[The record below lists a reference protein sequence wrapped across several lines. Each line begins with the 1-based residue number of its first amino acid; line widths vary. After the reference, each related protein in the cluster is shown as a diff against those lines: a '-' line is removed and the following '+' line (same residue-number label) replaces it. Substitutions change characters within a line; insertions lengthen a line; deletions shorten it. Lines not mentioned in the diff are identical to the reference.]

1 MRSVNPSPATIPA
14 LREWVGQAGRYIL
27 TDTTRLVVDKAKAPE
42 LISIAQTL
50 QDDLQRITSRF
61 IEIVTAP
68 SPGQVDIFLSL
79 DCMDETLGEQGY
91 LLDIADYV
99 DIRAN
104 RATGVFYGTQTLL
117 QILQQASDHRSLPK
131 GRVRDYPRFSH
142 RAIML
147 DAGRRY
153 WQMSYLHD
161 LIKDMARLKLNELHL
176 HLTDAYAF
184 RLESERH
191 PKLSADKAYS
201 KADIAQFQAW
211 ADQYHIILTPEID
224 LPSHSVVINQYNPRL
239 AITCP
244 SMAYGRWAEAQNG
257 NWTINYA
264 DPYARQWIKELL
276 SEYIPLFTGPYFH
289 IGTDEVPDG
298 DAPAKCPELLKYA
311 ESKGYPHT
319 GDVFVE
325 WINEMNQFVRS
336 FGKQMQLWSWWER
349 SPHSISPDK
358 DIIVN
363 SWVEAGTSEGL
374 LEAGYPV
381 IHSAEDTL
389 YLTPNLNTYPNEKF
403 LYKQWVLSDHPNSLG
418 YKICVWADNADGQP
432 DAFYEEKLR
441 QPRAILAER
450 TWCGD
455 VPSISLA
462 SFLDLLDRME
472 KTYW

>member
-1 MRSVNPSPATIPA
+1 MSSVNPSPATIPA
-14 LREWVGQAGRYIL
+14 LREWVGQTGTYIL
-27 TDTTRLVVDKAKAPE
+27 TDTTRLLVDIAKAPE

-68 SPGQVDIFLSL
+68 SPDQTDIFLSL
-79 DCMDETLGEQGY
+79 ECIEHTIGDQGY
-91 LLDIADYV
+91 LFDITDRV
-99 DIRAN
+99 IIHAN
-104 RATGVFYGTQTLL
+104 TVTGVYYGTQTLL
-117 QILQQASDHRSLPK
+117 QILQQAPDHWSLAK

-161 LIKDMARLKLNELHL
+161 LMQDMAQLKLNELHL

-201 KADIAQFQAW
+201 KADIAQLQAW

-239 AITCP
+239 ALDCP

-276 SEYIPLFTGPYFH
+276 SEFIPLFTGPYFH

-298 DAPAKCPELLKYA
+298 DAPAQCPELVHYA
-311 ESKGYPHT
+311 QSKGYAHA

-336 FGKQMQLWSWWER
+336 FGKQMQIWSWWER

-358 DIIVN
+358 NILVN
-363 SWVEAGTSEGL
+363 AWVAAGDSQFFL
-374 LEAGYPV
+374 DAGYRV
-381 IHSAEDTL
+381 IHTAEDTL
-389 YLTPNLNTYPNEKF
+389 YLTPSLDLFPNEDY
-403 LYKQWVLSDHPNSLG
+403 LYNDWVLSEHPNSLG
-418 YKICVWADNADGQP
+418 YKICVWADNDEGQS
-432 DAFYEEKLR
+432 DAFYEEKLHHS
-441 QPRAILAER
+441 RAILAER
-450 TWCGD
+450 TWCGERSPKLYKD
-455 VPSISLA
+455 FIN
-462 SFLDLLDRME
+462 DLRKLGV
-472 KTYW
+472 